1 VAGAVNRKAVNDLPP
16 TTDVGRGLLP
26 RLTLLPWSRSM
37 TFRRKRLLVVP
48 ALLALYLV
56 NPLLAV
62 AGVACGIL
70 GVFFVRRAREGMT
83 STAQ

>member
-1 VAGAVNRKAVNDLPP
+1 
-16 TTDVGRGLLP
+16 
-26 RLTLLPWSRSM
+26 M